1 MNKWLSQSALNQA
14 KRRLALAFGTASL
27 LCVSLASPSMAD
39 DDGDDAQPPSMVTTD
54 AAYSGGVGSTE
65 RGVNTLALLPN
76 KLGPMETLLWSEH
89 GFMRRAFDFPL
100 TPDAREKEL
109 KVRRTMLTMHEVGG
123 YLTFA
128 GMVTTSIIGQMIIN
142 GDESLGEYKE
152 SAAGATIAL
161 YFATA
166 ALSIFTPPPL
176 VRRDSWSTTST
187 HKLLGLFHFAGMVIT
202 PIIAP
207 EMGDSKQQRTF
218 HQVSGYATTAIF
230 GAALLTMTF

>member
-1 MNKWLSQSALNQA
+1 M
-14 KRRLALAFGTASL
+14 KRRLFNSALIPAARRATLACGTAILFGLSF
-27 LCVSLASPSMAD
+27 ASPSLAD
-39 DDGDDAQPPSMVTTD
+39 EDDAMPASMTHQD
-54 AAYSGGVGSTE
+54 EAASGEVGSTE
-65 RGVNTLALLPN
+65 RGINTQALLPSR
-76 KLGPMETLLWSEH
+76 LGPMESLLWSEH

-109 KVRRTMLTMHEVGG
+109 KVRRSMLTLHQVGG

-128 GMVTTSIIGQMIIN
+128 SMVTTCVLGQMIIN
-142 GDESLGEYKE
+142 GDESLEDAKGA
-152 SAAGATIAL
+152 AAGATIAM

-176 VRRDSWSTTST
+176 VRRDAWSTTST
-187 HKLLGLFHFAGMVIT
+187 HKLLGIFHFAGMVIT

-218 HQVSGYATTAIF
+218 HQISGYATTALF